1 MSSFIRRILR
11 RSTSQPSKPSTV
23 QAAIQPW
30 SSPDPE
36 LNNHL
41 HACFEPSLVEAIERN
56 AISSITT
63 QIGPDLW
70 QLPVFSE
77 EGCRRLTDLIDDRL
91 RWQRTC
97 PTEPPN
103 SMHYAGVVFGPMA
116 LSNTMS
122 LLRTAIV
129 EPLRPSMFP
138 EVSALDE
145 DYAFAATYGAGLDHR
160 LAFHVDDSEITLN
173 VSLGDSFEG
182 GEIVFQGRRCPQ
194 HRQEPHRAEEEVP
207 IQLPAGHG
215 LIHAGNHRHLVTT
228 VHGSRRNLIIWCKS
242 SGTRASGILDTCG
255 SWCGHQSD

>member
-1 MSSFIRRILR
+1 MTSFIRRLLR
-11 RSTSQPSKPSTV
+11 RSPTPTSESKPAKPS
-23 QAAIQPW
+23 IQPW

-41 HACFEPSLVEAIERN
+41 NACFDPSLVQAIASN
-56 AISSITT
+56 TVSSTLT
-63 QIGPDLW
+63 QVGPDVW
-70 QLPVFSE
+70 QLPIFSE
-77 EGCRRLTDLIDDRL
+77 QGCHRLTELIDHRL
-91 RWQRTC
+91 QWQHTC

-103 SMHYAGVVFGPMA
+103 SMHYAGVVFGPMGLA
-116 LSNTMS
+116 ETMS

-129 EPLRPSMFP
+129 EPLRSSLFP

-160 LAFHVDDSEITLN
+160 LGFHVDDSEITLN
-173 VSLGDSFEG
+173 VSLGDSYEG

-194 HRQEPHRAEEEVP
+194 HRQEQHRPDEEVP
-207 IQLPAGHG
+207 IRLPAGHG

-242 SGTRASGILDTCG
+242 NETRTSGGLEACG